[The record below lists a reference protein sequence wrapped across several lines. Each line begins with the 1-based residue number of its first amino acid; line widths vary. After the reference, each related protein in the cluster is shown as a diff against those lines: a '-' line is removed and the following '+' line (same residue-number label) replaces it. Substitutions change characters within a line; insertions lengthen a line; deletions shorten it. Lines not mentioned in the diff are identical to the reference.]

1 MAGDWKPAVLRD
13 LIEIKHGYAFQ
24 GQFFRDDPPG
34 SVLVTPGNFS
44 IGGGFNDRNLRYYEG
59 DVPAEFTLS
68 PNDLIVSMTDLS
80 KGGDTLGYSALV
92 PRDGR
97 RYLHN
102 QRIGKI
108 FVRPNVPLHKNF
120 AYWLLRSPAYRSEVL
135 GSATGS
141 TVRHTSPSRIGS
153 FRFYLPALGEQTV
166 IAELLGAL
174 DDKIELNRR
183 RAETLEAMAR
193 ALFQS
198 WFVDF
203 DPVHAKAEGRLVGL
217 AADVAALFPNSF
229 GEDGLPEGWQSRP
242 LPTLARFLNGL
253 ALQKYP
259 AQDGEPSLP
268 VIKIAEL
275 RVGPTPK
282 SGRASKNVPAA
293 YHVRDGD
300 HLFSWSG
307 SLTHCR
313 WTHGPGALNQHLFK
327 VSALGEVPDWLIYRA
342 VEHHMPEF
350 QAIASG
356 KAVTMGHIQ
365 RHHLDQATVACPP
378 SATLRGMD
386 TIMSPLQNRGLAAAL
401 QSRNLAALRDT
412 LLPKLIS
419 GELRIADAEERIAAA

>member
-34 SVLVTPGNFS
+34 AVLVTPGNFN
-44 IGGGFNDRNLRYYEG
+44 IGGGFNSRNDRYYEG
-59 DVPAEFTLS
+59 YVPAEFALF
-68 PNDLIVSMTDLS
+68 PGDLIVSMTDLS

-108 FVRPNVPLHKNF
+108 LVRPDVPLHKNF

-153 FRFYLPALGEQTV
+153 FRFHLPAFGEQAV
-166 IAELLGAL
+166 IADLLDTL
-174 DDKIELNRR
+174 DDKIDLNGRMV
-183 RAETLEAMAR
+183 ATLEAMSR
-193 ALFQS
+193 ALFKS
-198 WFVDF
+198 WFIDF
-203 DPVHAKAEGRLVGL
+203 DPVHAKAARRLTGL
-217 AADVAALFPNSF
+217 PDDIAVLFPDSL
-229 GEDGLPEGWQSRP
+229 GKDGVPEGWQGRP
-242 LPTLARFLNGL
+242 IPTLARFLNGL

-259 AQDGEPSLP
+259 ARDDESSLP

-282 SGRASKNVPAA
+282 SGRASKSVPAD

-300 HLFSWSG
+300 HIFSWSG
-307 SLTHCR
+307 SLTHCI

-327 VSALGEVPDWLIYRA
+327 VSSLGEVPNWLIYQA

-365 RHHLDQATVACPP
+365 RHHLDRATVACPP
-378 SATLRGMD
+378 ANTLRALD
-386 TIMSPLQNRGLAAAL
+386 AVMSPLHSRGLAAAL
-401 QSRNLAALRDT
+401 QSRTLSELRNT

-419 GELRIADAEERIAAA
+419 GELRIADAEQRIAAA